1 MLLRT
6 AGFGLLLASLPGL
19 VAAAP
24 STRAEQRAEQEIT
37 RRLNMQAGE
46 AAAHSR
52 APVTDRAVSN
62 PDDTPPA
69 SAPTIAVEAAPA
81 NGPAL
86 LSSISNPPAK
96 IATATVLD
104 SGGVPLGEVQ
114 KVEVTPTG
122 IPTRVTVALGGGL
135 GKTVTMDASAVQYD
149 AARNAI
155 ITRMPGTPVKAPL

>member
-24 STRAEQRAEQEIT
+24 STRAEQEAT

-52 APVTDRAVSN
+52 APVTDKAAAN
-62 PDDTPPA
+62 PDNTPPA
-69 SAPTIAVEAAPA
+69 PAPTIAVEAAPA
-81 NGPAL
+81 SGPAL

-104 SGGVPLGEVQ
+104 AGGVPLGEVQ

-122 IPTRVTVALGGGL
+122 TPTRVTVALGGDL
-135 GKTVTMDASAVQYD
+135 AKTVTMDASAVQYD

-155 ITRMPGTPVKAPL
+155 ITQMPGAPVKAPL

>member
-24 STRAEQRAEQEIT
+24 STRAEQEAT
-37 RRLNMQAGE
+37 RRLNMQASE

-62 PDDTPPA
+62 PDNTPPA

-104 SGGVPLGEVQ
+104 AGGAPLGAVQ

-122 IPTRVTVALGGGL
+122 TSTRVTVALGGDL
-135 GKTVTMDASAVQYD
+135 GKTVTMDASAVRYD
-149 AARNAI
+149 AARNTI
-155 ITRMPGTPVKAPL
+155 ITPASGQALQAPL